1 MSILAELFEQGAL
14 YDVLLDFGESV
25 TDRARSNI
33 RIQQTRYGKK
43 RKANTTGT
51 LAASLYYDMDV
62 TGTTPSISFNSSAD
76 YAKWVEYGRQGKE
89 SNYKGIDTRFA
100 ASAAKPPVDAILN
113 WMNLK
118 KIKLRSIGETGRR
131 TKFAKSAINRDEAQ
145 RLRVANAMA
154 KSIEKKGIAP
164 LYYWREAYLETL
176 PEYGPQLNE
185 AMGDAVYVYILNQT
199 RKLTNIKP
207 V

>member
-14 YDVLLDFGESV
+14 YDVLLDFGETV

-43 RKANTTGT
+43 RRANTTGT
-51 LAASLYYDMDV
+51 LAASLYYEMDV

-100 ASAAKPPVDAILN
+100 AGAAKPPVPAILN

-118 KIKLRSIGETGRR
+118 RIKLRSIGETGRR
-131 TKFAKSAINRDEAQ
+131 TKFATSAINKDEKQ
-145 RLRVANAMA
+145 RLAVATAMA

-164 LYYWREAYLETL
+164 LYYWRDAYLETL
-176 PEYGPQLNE
+176 PEYAAQLNE
-185 AMGDAVYVYILNQT
+185 AMGEAVNIYILNQT

-207 V
+207 A

>member
-14 YDVLLDFGESV
+14 YDVLLDFGETV

-43 RKANTTGT
+43 RRANTTGT
-51 LAASLYYDMDV
+51 LAASLFYSMDV
-62 TGTTPSISFNSSAD
+62 TGTTPAIEFGSTAD

-89 SNYKGIDTRFA
+89 SNYPGIDKRFA
-100 ASAAKPPVDAILN
+100 AGAAKPPVPDILN

-118 KIKLRSIGETGRR
+118 KIKLRAMGETGKM
-131 TKFAKSAINRDEAQ
+131 TKFAKSAVNKDEKQ
-145 RLRVANAMA
+145 RLAVATAMA

-164 LYYWREAYLETL
+164 LYYWRDAYLETL
-176 PEYGPQLNE
+176 PEYGPQLNA
-185 AMGDAVYVYILNQT
+185 AMGEAVNIYILNQT

-207 V
+207 A

>member
-14 YDVLLDFGESV
+14 YDVLLDFGETV

-51 LAASLYYDMDV
+51 LAASLYYDIDV
-62 TGTTPSISFNSSAD
+62 TSNTPSIGFNSTAD

-89 SNYKGIDTRFA
+89 SNYRGIDTRFA
-100 ASAAKPPVDAILN
+100 AGAAKPPVEAILN

-131 TKFAKSAINRDEAQ
+131 TKFAKSSINKDEDE
-145 RLRVANAMA
+145 RRRVANAMA

-176 PEYGPQLNE
+176 PEYGAQLNE
-185 AMGDAVYVYILNQT
+185 AMGDAVYIYILNQT

>member
-25 TDRARSNI
+25 TESARSNI

-51 LAASLYYDMDV
+51 LAASLFYSVDV
-62 TGTTPSISFNSSAD
+62 TGSLPSIGFDSSAD

-100 ASAAKPPVDAILN
+100 ASAAKPPVEAILT

-118 KIKLRSIGETGRR
+118 RIKLRTTGPTGRR
-131 TKFAKSAINRDEAQ
+131 TRFAKSAVNRDEAQ

-164 LYYWREAYLETL
+164 LYYWRDAYLETL
-176 PEYGPQLNE
+176 PEYAAQFNE
-185 AMGDAVYVYILNQT
+185 AMGDAVYIYILNQT

-207 V
+207 A

>member
-51 LAASLYYDMDV
+51 LAASLYYDLDV
-62 TGTTPSISFNSSAD
+62 TGTTPSIGFNSTAD

-100 ASAAKPPVDAILN
+100 AGAAKPPVDAILN

-131 TKFAKSAINRDEAQ
+131 TKFAKSAINKDEDQ

-176 PEYGPQLNE
+176 PEYATQLNE
-185 AMGDAVYVYILNQT
+185 AMGEAVYIYILNQT

>member
-14 YDVLLDFGESV
+14 YDVLLDFGETV

-51 LAASLYYDMDV
+51 LAASLYYDLDV
-62 TGTTPSISFNSSAD
+62 TGTTPSIAFNSSAD

-89 SNYKGIDTRFA
+89 SNYPGIDKRFA
-100 ASAAKPPVDAILN
+100 AGAAKPPVDAILN

-118 KIKLRSIGETGRR
+118 KIKLRSIGETGKR
-131 TKFAKSAINRDEAQ
+131 TKFAKSSINKDEDQ
-145 RLRVANAMA
+145 RRRVANAMA

-176 PEYGPQLNE
+176 PEYGTQLNE
-185 AMGDAVYVYILNQT
+185 AMGEAVNIYILNQT

>member
-14 YDVLLDFGESV
+14 YDVLLDFGETV

-33 RIQQTRYGKK
+33 RIQQTKYGKK

-51 LAASLYYDMDV
+51 LAASLYYDLDV
-62 TGTTPSISFNSSAD
+62 TGSVPSIGFSSTAD
-76 YAKWVEYGRQGKE
+76 YAAWVEYGRQGKE

-118 KIKLRSIGETGRR
+118 KIKLRTIGETGRR
-131 TKFAKSAINRDEAQ
+131 TRFATSAANRDEQQ

-164 LYYWREAYLETL
+164 LYYWRDAYIETL
-176 PEYGPQLNE
+176 PEYGAQLNA
-185 AMGDAVYVYILNQT
+185 AMSDAVNIYILNQT

-207 V
+207 A

>member
-14 YDVLLDFGESV
+14 YDVLLDFGETV

-33 RIQQTRYGKK
+33 KIQQTRYGKK

-51 LAASLYYDMDV
+51 LAASLFYSMDV
-62 TGTTPSISFNSSAD
+62 TGSVPAIEFGSTAD

-89 SNYKGIDTRFA
+89 SNYRGIDTRFA
-100 ASAAKPPVDAILN
+100 ASAAKPPVEAILN

-118 KIKLRSIGETGRR
+118 RIKLRAIGDTGKR
-131 TKFAKSAINRDEAQ
+131 TKFAKSAVNKDEDQ
-145 RLRVANAMA
+145 RRRVANAMA

-164 LYYWREAYLETL
+164 LYYWRDAYLETL
-176 PEYGPQLNE
+176 PEYATELNA
-185 AMGDAVYVYILNQT
+185 AMGEAVNIYILNQT

-207 V
+207 A

>member
-14 YDVLLDFGESV
+14 YDVLLDFGETV

-43 RKANTTGT
+43 RRANTTGT
-51 LAASLYYDMDV
+51 LAASLYYDLDV
-62 TGTTPSISFNSSAD
+62 TGSIPSIGFGSTAA
-76 YAKWVEYGRQGKE
+76 YAAWVEYGRQGKE

-100 ASAAKPPVDAILN
+100 ASAAKPPVEAIFN

-118 KIKLRSIGETGRR
+118 RIKLRAMGETGKM
-131 TKFAKSAINRDEAQ
+131 TKFAKSAANKDEDQ
-145 RLRVANAMA
+145 RRRVANAMA

-164 LYYWREAYLETL
+164 LYYWRDAYLETL
-176 PEYGPQLNE
+176 PEYGTRLNE
-185 AMGDAVYVYILNQT
+185 AMADAVNVYILNQT

-207 V
+207 A

>member
-14 YDVLLDFGESV
+14 YDVLLDFGETV

-43 RKANTTGT
+43 RRANTTGT

-100 ASAAKPPVDAILN
+100 AGAAKPPVDAILN

-164 LYYWREAYLETL
+164 LYYWRDAYLETL
-176 PEYGPQLNE
+176 PEYAAQLNE
-185 AMGDAVYVYILNQT
+185 AMGEAVNIYILNQT

-207 V
+207 A

>member
-14 YDVLLDFGESV
+14 YDVLLDFGETV

-43 RKANTTGT
+43 RRANTTGT

-176 PEYGPQLNE
+176 PEYGAQLNE
-185 AMGDAVYVYILNQT
+185 AMGEAVNIYILNQT

>member
-14 YDVLLDFGESV
+14 YDVLLDFGETV

-43 RKANTTGT
+43 RRANNTGT
-51 LAASLYYDMDV
+51 LAASLYYDIDV
-62 TGTTPSISFNSSAD
+62 TETTPSIGFNSSAD

-100 ASAAKPPVDAILN
+100 AGAAKPPVDAILN

-131 TKFAKSAINRDEAQ
+131 TKFAKSSINKDEAQ

-176 PEYGPQLNE
+176 PEYGAQLNE
-185 AMGDAVYVYILNQT
+185 AMGKAVNIYILNQT

>member
-14 YDVLLDFGESV
+14 YDVLLDLGESV
-25 TDRARSNI
+25 TERARSNI

-51 LAASLYYDMDV
+51 LAASLYYDLDV
-62 TGTTPSISFNSSAD
+62 TGTTPSIGFNSTAD

-89 SNYKGIDTRFA
+89 SNYPGIDKRFA
-100 ASAAKPPVDAILN
+100 AGAAKPPVDAILN

-118 KIKLRSIGETGRR
+118 KIKLRAMGDTGKM
-131 TKFAKSAINRDEAQ
+131 TKFAKSAVNKDEDQ
-145 RLRVANAMA
+145 RRRVANAMA

-164 LYYWREAYLETL
+164 LYYWREAYLETI
-176 PEYGPQLNE
+176 PEYATQLNA
-185 AMGDAVYVYILNQT
+185 AMGEAVNIYILNQT

-207 V
+207 A

>member
-14 YDVLLDFGESV
+14 YDVLLDFGETV

-51 LAASLYYDMDV
+51 LAASLYYDVDV
-62 TGTTPSISFNSSAD
+62 TGTIPSIAFNSSAD

-89 SNYKGIDTRFA
+89 SNYPGIDKRFA
-100 ASAAKPPVDAILN
+100 AGAAKPPVDAILN

-131 TKFAKSAINRDEAQ
+131 TKFAKSSINKDENE

-176 PEYGPQLNE
+176 PEYGTQLNE
-185 AMGDAVYVYILNQT
+185 AMGEAVNIYILNQT

>member
-14 YDVLLDFGESV
+14 YDVLLDFGETV

-43 RKANTTGT
+43 RRANTTGT

-164 LYYWREAYLETL
+164 LYYWRDAYLETL
-176 PEYGPQLNE
+176 PEYGAQLNE
-185 AMGDAVYVYILNQT
+185 AMGEAVNIYILNQT

-207 V
+207 A

>member
-14 YDVLLDFGESV
+14 YDVLLDFGETV

-43 RKANTTGT
+43 RRANTTGT

-164 LYYWREAYLETL
+164 LYYWRDAYLETL
-176 PEYGPQLNE
+176 PEYGAQLNE
-185 AMGDAVYVYILNQT
+185 AMGEAVNIYILNQT

>member
-14 YDVLLDFGESV
+14 YDVLLDFGETV

-51 LAASLYYDMDV
+51 LAASLYYDLDV
-62 TGTTPSISFNSSAD
+62 TGATPSIAFNSSAD

-118 KIKLRSIGETGRR
+118 KIKLRTIGETGRR

-164 LYYWREAYLETL
+164 LYYWRDAYLETL
-176 PEYGPQLNE
+176 PEYGAQLNE
-185 AMGDAVYVYILNQT
+185 AMGEAVNIYILNQT

>member
-43 RKANTTGT
+43 RRANTTGT

-100 ASAAKPPVDAILN
+100 ASAAKPPVEAILN

-164 LYYWREAYLETL
+164 LYYWRDAYLETL
-176 PEYGPQLNE
+176 PEYGAQLNE
-185 AMGDAVYVYILNQT
+185 AMGEAVNIYILNQT

>member
-25 TDRARSNI
+25 TESARSNI

-43 RKANTTGT
+43 RRANTTGT
-51 LAASLYYDMDV
+51 LAASLYYDLDV
-62 TGTTPSISFNSSAD
+62 TGTIPSIAFNSSAD
-76 YAKWVEYGRQGKE
+76 YAQWVEYGRQGKE

-100 ASAAKPPVDAILN
+100 AGAAKPPVEAILN

-118 KIKLRSIGETGRR
+118 RIKLRAMGETGKM
-131 TKFAKSAINRDEAQ
+131 TKFAKSATNKDEDQ
-145 RLRVANAMA
+145 RRRVANAMA

-164 LYYWREAYLETL
+164 LYYFRDAYLEWL
-176 PEYGPQLNE
+176 PDYASQLNE
-185 AMGDAVYVYILNQT
+185 AMGDAVYIYILNQT

-207 V
+207 A

>member
-14 YDVLLDFGESV
+14 YDVLLDFGETV

-43 RKANTTGT
+43 RRANTTGT
-51 LAASLYYDMDV
+51 LAASLYYDIDV
-62 TGTTPSISFNSSAD
+62 TGTTPSIGFNSSAD

-100 ASAAKPPVDAILN
+100 AGAAKPPVDAILN

-131 TKFAKSAINRDEAQ
+131 TKFAKSSINKDEAQ

>member
-14 YDVLLDFGESV
+14 YDVLLDFGETV

-33 RIQQTRYGKK
+33 RIQQTRYGK
-43 RKANTTGT
+43 RRRANTTGT
-51 LAASLYYDMDV
+51 LAASLYYDVDV
-62 TGTTPSISFNSSAD
+62 TNATPSIAFNSSAD

-100 ASAAKPPVDAILN
+100 AGAAKPPVDAILN

-131 TKFAKSAINRDEAQ
+131 TKFAKSAINKDEKQ
-145 RLRVANAMA
+145 RLAVATAMA

-176 PEYGPQLNE
+176 PEYGPQLNA
-185 AMGDAVYVYILNQT
+185 AMGDAVYIYILNQT

-207 V
+207 A

>member
-25 TDRARSNI
+25 TESARSNI

-51 LAASLYYDMDV
+51 LAASLYYNIDV
-62 TGTTPSISFNSSAD
+62 TGTLPSIAFDSTAD

-100 ASAAKPPVDAILN
+100 ASAAKPPVEAILT

-118 KIKLRSIGETGRR
+118 KIKLRAMGETGKM
-131 TKFAKSAINRDEAQ
+131 TKFAKSAANKDEDQ
-145 RLRVANAMA
+145 RRRVANAMA

-164 LYYWREAYLETL
+164 LYYFRDAYLEWL
-176 PEYGPQLNE
+176 PDYAPQLNA
-185 AMGDAVYVYILNQT
+185 AMSDAVNIYILNQT
-199 RKLTNIKP
+199 RKLTNIRP
-207 V
+207 S

>member
-14 YDVLLDFGESV
+14 YDVLLDFGETV

-43 RKANTTGT
+43 RRANTTGT
-51 LAASLYYDMDV
+51 LAASLYYDIDV
-62 TGTTPSISFNSSAD
+62 TGTTPSIGFNSTAD

-100 ASAAKPPVDAILN
+100 AGAAKPPVDAILN

-118 KIKLRSIGETGRR
+118 KIKLRSIGDTGRR
-131 TKFAKSAINRDEAQ
+131 TKFAKSAINKDEAQ

-176 PEYGPQLNE
+176 PEYGAQLNE
-185 AMGDAVYVYILNQT
+185 AMGDAVYIYILNQT

>member
-14 YDVLLDFGESV
+14 YDVLLDFGETV

-51 LAASLYYDMDV
+51 LAASLYYDVDV
-62 TGTTPSISFNSSAD
+62 TGTTPSIAFNSSAD

-89 SNYKGIDTRFA
+89 SNYPGIDKRFA
-100 ASAAKPPVDAILN
+100 AGAAKPPVDAILN

-131 TKFAKSAINRDEAQ
+131 TKFAKSSINKDENE

-176 PEYGPQLNE
+176 PEYGTQLNE
-185 AMGDAVYVYILNQT
+185 AMGEAVNIYILNQT

-207 V
+207 A

>member
-14 YDVLLDFGESV
+14 YDVLLDFGETV

-43 RKANTTGT
+43 RRANTTGT
-51 LAASLYYDMDV
+51 LAASLYYDIDV
-62 TGTTPSISFNSSAD
+62 TGTTPSIGFNSTAD

-100 ASAAKPPVDAILN
+100 AGAAKPPVDAILN

-164 LYYWREAYLETL
+164 LYYWRDAYLETL
-176 PEYGPQLNE
+176 PEYGAQLNE

>member
-14 YDVLLDFGESV
+14 YDVLLDFGETV

-43 RKANTTGT
+43 RRANTTGT
-51 LAASLYYDMDV
+51 LAASLYYDIDV
-62 TGTTPSISFNSSAD
+62 TGTTPSIGFNSTAD

-100 ASAAKPPVDAILN
+100 AGAAKPPVDAILN

-118 KIKLRSIGETGRR
+118 KIKLRSIGETGKR
-131 TKFAKSAINRDEAQ
+131 TKFAKSAINKDEDQ

-176 PEYGPQLNE
+176 PEYGAQLNE
-185 AMGDAVYVYILNQT
+185 AMGDAVYIYILNQT

>member
-14 YDVLLDFGESV
+14 YDVLLDFGETV

-43 RKANTTGT
+43 RRANTTGT
-51 LAASLYYDMDV
+51 LAASLYYDIDV
-62 TGTTPSISFNSSAD
+62 TGTTPSIGFNSTAD

-164 LYYWREAYLETL
+164 LYYWRDAYLETL

>member
-33 RIQQTRYGKK
+33 RIQQTRYGK
-43 RKANTTGT
+43 RRRANTTGT

-131 TKFAKSAINRDEAQ
+131 TKFAKSSINKDEKQ
-145 RLRVANAMA
+145 RLAVATAMA

-164 LYYWREAYLETL
+164 LYYWRDAYLETL
-176 PEYGPQLNE
+176 PEYGAQLNE
-185 AMGDAVYVYILNQT
+185 AMGDAVYIYILNQT

>member
-14 YDVLLDFGESV
+14 YDVLLDFGETV

-33 RIQQTRYGKK
+33 RIQQTRYGK
-43 RKANTTGT
+43 RRRANTTGT
-51 LAASLYYDMDV
+51 LAASLYYDLDV
-62 TGTTPSISFNSSAD
+62 TSTTPSIAFNSSAD

-100 ASAAKPPVDAILN
+100 AGAAKPPVDAILN

-131 TKFAKSAINRDEAQ
+131 TKFAKSAVNRDEAQ

-164 LYYWREAYLETL
+164 LYYWRDAYLETL
-176 PEYGPQLNE
+176 PDYGAQLNE
-185 AMGDAVYVYILNQT
+185 AMGDAVYIYILNQT

-207 V
+207 A

>member
-25 TDRARSNI
+25 TESARSNI

-51 LAASLYYDMDV
+51 LAASLYYNIDV
-62 TGTTPSISFNSSAD
+62 TGTLPSIAFDSSAD

-100 ASAAKPPVDAILN
+100 ASAAKPPVEAILN

-118 KIKLRSIGETGRR
+118 KIKLRAMGETGKM
-131 TKFAKSAINRDEAQ
+131 TKFAKSAANKDEDQ
-145 RLRVANAMA
+145 RRRVANAMA

-164 LYYWREAYLETL
+164 LYYFRDAYLEWL
-176 PEYGPQLNE
+176 PDYAPQLNA
-185 AMGDAVYVYILNQT
+185 AMSDAVNIYILNQT
-199 RKLTNIKP
+199 RKLTNIRP
-207 V
+207 S

>member
-14 YDVLLDFGESV
+14 YDVLLDFGETV

-51 LAASLYYDMDV
+51 LAASLYYDLDV
-62 TGTTPSISFNSSAD
+62 TGTTPSIAFNSSAD
-76 YAKWVEYGRQGKE
+76 YGKWVEYGRQGKE
-89 SNYKGIDTRFA
+89 TNYPGIDRRFA
-100 ASAAKPPVDAILN
+100 AGAAKPPVPAILT

-118 KIKLRSIGETGRR
+118 KIKLRSMGDTGKM
-131 TKFAKSAINRDEAQ
+131 TKFAKSSVNKDEQ
-145 RLRVANAMA
+145 KRLAVATAMA

-164 LYYWREAYLETL
+164 LYYWRDAYLETL
-176 PEYGPQLNE
+176 PEYATQLNA
-185 AMGDAVYVYILNQT
+185 AMGEAVNIYILNQT

-207 V
+207 A

>member
-14 YDVLLDFGESV
+14 YDVLLDFGETV

-51 LAASLYYDMDV
+51 LAASLYYDLDV
-62 TGTTPSISFNSSAD
+62 TGTTPSIAFNSSAD

-89 SNYKGIDTRFA
+89 SNYPGIDKRFA
-100 ASAAKPPVDAILN
+100 AGAAKPPVDAILN

-118 KIKLRSIGETGRR
+118 KIKLRSIGETGKR
-131 TKFAKSAINRDEAQ
+131 TKFAKSSINKDEEQ

-176 PEYGPQLNE
+176 PEYGAQLNE
-185 AMGDAVYVYILNQT
+185 AMGEAVNIYILNQT

-207 V
+207 A

>member
-25 TDRARSNI
+25 TESARSNI

-51 LAASLYYDMDV
+51 LAASLYYAIDV
-62 TGTTPSISFNSSAD
+62 TGTLPSIAFDSTAD

-100 ASAAKPPVDAILN
+100 ASAAKPPVEAILN

-118 KIKLRSIGETGRR
+118 KIKLRAMGETGKM
-131 TKFAKSAINRDEAQ
+131 TKFAKSAANKDADR

-154 KSIEKKGIAP
+154 KSKEKKGIAP
-164 LYYWREAYLETL
+164 LYYFRDAYLETL
-176 PEYGPQLNE
+176 PDYGPQLNG
-185 AMGDAVYVYILNQT
+185 AMSDAVNIYILNQT

-207 V
+207 G

>member
-14 YDVLLDFGESV
+14 YDVLLDFGETV

-43 RKANTTGT
+43 RRANTTGT

-62 TGTTPSISFNSSAD
+62 TGTTPSIAFNSSAD

-164 LYYWREAYLETL
+164 LYYWRDAYLETL
-176 PEYGPQLNE
+176 PEYAAQLNE
-185 AMGDAVYVYILNQT
+185 AMGEAVNIYILNQT

-207 V
+207 A

>member
-14 YDVLLDFGESV
+14 YDVLLDFGETV

-33 RIQQTRYGKK
+33 RIQQTRFGKK

-51 LAASLYYDMDV
+51 LAASLYYDLDV
-62 TGTTPSISFNSSAD
+62 TGTTPSIGFLSSAD
-76 YAKWVEYGRQGKE
+76 YAKWVEYGRMGKE
-89 SNYKGIDTRFA
+89 SNYPGIDSRFA
-100 ASAAKPPVDAILN
+100 AGAAKPPVPAILT

-118 KIKLRSIGETGRR
+118 RIKLRSMGDTGKM
-131 TKFAKSAINRDEAQ
+131 TKFAKSSVNKDEQ
-145 RLRVANAMA
+145 KRLAVATAMA

-164 LYYWREAYLETL
+164 LYYWRDAYLETL
-176 PEYGPQLNE
+176 PEYAQQLNA
-185 AMGDAVYVYILNQT
+185 AMGEAVNIYILNQT

-207 V
+207 A

>member
-14 YDVLLDFGESV
+14 YDVLLDFGETV

-43 RKANTTGT
+43 RRANTTGT
-51 LAASLYYDMDV
+51 LAASLYYDLDV
-62 TGTTPSISFNSSAD
+62 TSTTPSIGFNSSAD

-176 PEYGPQLNE
+176 PEYGAQLNE